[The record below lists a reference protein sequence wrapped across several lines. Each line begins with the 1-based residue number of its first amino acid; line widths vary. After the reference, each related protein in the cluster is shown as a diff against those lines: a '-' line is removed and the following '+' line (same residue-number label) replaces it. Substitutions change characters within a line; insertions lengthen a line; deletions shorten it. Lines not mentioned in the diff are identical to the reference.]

1 MRPELRHRLMTGTAV
16 GALLVAAFMWAQT
29 GLALLILAGLA
40 AIGLREFYALL
51 RAARIPSFDVIGTLA
66 GIGIVAATWA
76 SLRWGRPDR
85 GGDADLLAL
94 FVAFFAVFAR
104 QFHQRWNLRPLETM
118 AGTLMG
124 LLYVAFLM
132 SFFVRI
138 LMGWGGGTLQG
149 RWLLF
154 YMIAVVKGS
163 DIGAYFTGCA
173 FGRHKLIPR
182 ISPAKSWEGV
192 FGGVAAAVAISLAA
206 WAFSDGRIGPVR
218 LHAADAVVLGAL
230 LAAVG
235 IVGDLAESLLKRAA
249 GVKDSGAL
257 LKGMGGLLDVLD
269 SLLPAAP
276 VLYFYARYFLEPAAR
291 IVIPGGLLP

>member
-1 MRPELRHRLMTGTAV
+1 MRPGLRQRLLTGFTMG
-16 GALLVAAFMWAQT
+16 GAIVAAFFFASPWV
-29 GLALLILAGLA
+29 ALLILAGMA
-40 AIGLREFYALL
+40 AVAMREFYELL
-51 RAARIPSFDVIGTLA
+51 RAARIPSFDVVGTLA
-66 GIGIVAATWA
+66 GIGIIATTWA

-85 GGDADLLAL
+85 VGDADLLAL

-124 LLYVAFLM
+124 LLYVGFLL

-138 LMGWGGGTLQG
+138 LMGWGGGGMEG

-154 YMIAVVKGS
+154 YMVAVVKGS
-163 DIGAYFTGCA
+163 DIGAYFVGCS

-192 FGGVAAAVAISLAA
+192 FGGVAAAIAISLAA
-206 WAFSDGRIGPVR
+206 WALGDGRIGPVR
-218 LHAADAVVLGAL
+218 LHATDAVVLGAL
-230 LAAVG
+230 LAVVG

-249 GVKDSGAL
+249 GVKDSGTL
-257 LKGMGGLLDVLD
+257 LAGMGGILDVLD
-269 SLLPAAP
+269 SVMPAAP
-276 VLYFYARYFLEPAAR
+276 VLYFYARYFLEPA
-291 IVIPGGLLP
+291 GLV